1 MGQLS
6 LNPAV
11 LALVADR
18 LKVLAEPARLEIL
31 DCLRDHERTVSEIVQ
46 RTGLGQAN
54 VSRHLQLLHTHGLVS
69 RRKDGQFV
77 FYGLADRRVFELC
90 ALVCDSLDEAATS
103 RRDLLAV

>member
-6 LNPAV
+6 LKPAV

-31 DCLRDHERTVSEIVQ
+31 DCLRERERTVSEIVQ

-54 VSRHLQLLHTHGLVS
+54 VSKHLQILHTHGLVS

-77 FYGLADRRVFELC
+77 HYGLADRRVFELC
-90 ALVCDSLDEAATS
+90 ALVCDSLDDAVAS
-103 RRDLLAV
+103 RRQLLAL

>member
-1 MGQLS
+1 MGQPP

-18 LKVLAEPARLEIL
+18 LKVLAEPVRLEIL
-31 DCLRDHERTVSEIVQ
+31 DCLRERERTVSEIVR

-54 VSRHLQLLHTHGLVS
+54 VSRHLQVLHTHELVS

-103 RRDLLAV
+103 RRELLAV